1 MTIEI
6 TILIAIVG
14 CFISLAGW
22 LTARE
27 KKISNDS
34 EWRGRVNTSLQNISD
49 KLDDIKV
56 DFEGFRNTLQDHEK
70 RIAHVEGIAEDNKK
84 NIERLEG
91 RKSV

>member
-22 LTARE
+22 LAARE
-27 KKISNDS
+27 KKISNDG
-34 EWRGRVNTSLQNISD
+34 EWRGKVNTSLQNISD
-49 KLDDIKV
+49 KLDNIKV
-56 DFEGFRNTLQDHEK
+56 DFGGFRNTLQDHEK
-70 RIAHVEGIAEDNKK
+70 RLAHVEGIAEDNQK

-91 RKSV
+91 RKNV